1 MRVSDILAEAKKPL
15 FTFELVPPLKGG
27 NAQTILEAVRTLNEF
42 SPAYINVTNHQEEV
56 VYVERPDGL
65 LERKTV
71 RKRPGTLGLSAL
83 IQYTFEIPVVTH
95 LICGG
100 STADQIEDD
109 LVELHFLGLENVL
122 ALRGDPPAG
131 IKRFV
136 PTSGGHTYSH
146 QLVRQI
152 VDLNAGIYLDPTLE
166 NAQKTNFCIGV
177 AGYPEKHGEA
187 PNLEFDIAM
196 LKKKVDAG
204 ADYIVTQMFF
214 DNQVYFHFVERCRQA
229 GITVPIIPG
238 IKPVGSRRD
247 LATIPQTFHVDFPP
261 ELVEQLGRASSQ
273 SEIREVGVAWCIKQ
287 TKELLAANVPGVHF
301 YTLGK
306 AESVARV
313 VRACY

>member
-1 MRVSDILAEAKKPL
+1 MRVSDILAQAKRPL

-27 NAQTILEAVRTLNEF
+27 NVQTILEAVRELSEF

-56 VYVERPDGL
+56 VYIERPDGL

-71 RKRPGTLGLSAL
+71 RKRPGTLALSAL
-83 IQYTFEIPVVTH
+83 IQYTFNIPVVTH

-100 STADQIEDD
+100 STADQIEND

-131 IKRFV
+131 VKRFV
-136 PTSGGHTYSH
+136 PTSGGHAYSSD
-146 QLVRQI
+146 LVKQI
-152 VDLNAGIYLDPTLE
+152 VNLNEGIYLDPMLE

-187 PNLEFDIAM
+187 PNLELDIAM
-196 LKKKVDAG
+196 LKRKVDAG
-204 ADYIVTQMFF
+204 AHYIVTQMFF
-214 DNQVYFHFVERCRQA
+214 DNQVYFRFVEQCRAA

-238 IKPVGSRRD
+238 IKPIGSRRD
-247 LATIPQTFHVDFPP
+247 LATIPQTFHVDFPSA
-261 ELVEQLGRASSQ
+261 LVDQISRAKTLA
-273 SEIREVGVAWCIKQ
+273 EIREVGVEWCIQQ
-287 TKELLAANVPGVHF
+287 TRELLASGVEGVHF

-306 AESVARV
+306 ADSVARV

>member
-1 MRVSDILAEAKKPL
+1 MRVCDILAEAKKPL

-27 NAQTILEAVRTLNEF
+27 DAQTILETVRTLSQF

-56 VYVERPDGL
+56 VYIERPDGL

-71 RKRPGTLGLSAL
+71 RKRPGTLALSAL
-83 IQYTFEIPVVTH
+83 IQYTFSVPVVTH

-100 STADQIEDD
+100 STADQIEND

-136 PTSGGHTYSH
+136 PTSGGHTYSN

-152 VDLNAGIYLDPTLE
+152 VDLNAGIYLDPTLK
-166 NAQKTNFCIGV
+166 NAQQTNFCIGV

-196 LKKKVDAG
+196 LKKKVECG
-204 ADYIVTQMFF
+204 AHYIVTQMFF
-214 DNQVYFHFVERCRQA
+214 DNRVYFRFVEQCREA

-238 IKPVGSRRD
+238 LKPIGSRRD

-261 ELVEQLGRASSQ
+261 DLVEQLARASSVA
-273 SEIREVGVAWCIKQ
+273 EIREVGVAWCIEQ
-287 TKELLAANVPGVHF
+287 TRELLDAKVPGVHF

>member
-27 NAQTILEAVRTLNEF
+27 NAQTMLEAVRTLSEF

-56 VYVERPDGL
+56 VYIERPDGL

-83 IQYTFEIPVVTH
+83 IQYTFDIPVVTH

-100 STADQIEDD
+100 STADQIEND
-109 LVELHFLGLENVL
+109 LVEMHFLGLENVL

-152 VDLNAGIYLDPTLE
+152 VDLNAGDYLDSTLK

-196 LKKKVDAG
+196 LKEKVDAG

-214 DNQVYFHFVERCRQA
+214 DNQVYFRFVEQCREA

-261 ELVEQLGRASSQ
+261 VLVEQLGRASTLA
-273 SEIREVGVAWCIKQ
+273 EIREVGVAWCIEQ
-287 TKELLAANVPGVHF
+287 TKELLAANVPGVHY

>member
-1 MRVSDILAEAKKPL
+1 MRVCDILAEAKKPL

-27 NAQTILEAVRTLNEF
+27 NAQTILETVRSLSQF

-56 VYVERPDGL
+56 VYIERPDGL

-71 RKRPGTLGLSAL
+71 RKRPGTLALSAL
-83 IQYTFEIPVVTH
+83 IQYTFAIPVVTH

-100 STADQIEDD
+100 STADQLEDD

-136 PTSGGHTYSH
+136 PTAGGHTYSH

-152 VDLNAGIYLDPTLE
+152 VDLNAGTYLDPTLK
-166 NAQKTNFCIGV
+166 NAQRTNFCIGV

-204 ADYIVTQMFF
+204 AHYIVTQMFF
-214 DNQVYFHFVERCRQA
+214 DNRVYFRFVEQCRAA

-238 IKPVGSRRD
+238 LKPVGSRRD

-261 ELVEQLGRASSQ
+261 ELVEQLGRAGTQ
-273 SEIREVGVAWCIKQ
+273 AEIREVGVAWCIGQ

-306 AESVARV
+306 AESVAQV